1 MRFETT
7 RWSVVQAAGSD
18 ASAEARAALATLCET
33 YWTPLYWYARR
44 RCHRPEEAQDLTQA
58 FLTEFIEKYRVRA
71 ANPERGRFRSFL
83 LASFKHFILNDAQ
96 ARRAE
101 KRGGGVPSLSI
112 EFDAAEGRYSVEP
125 LDARTPEV
133 VFDRQWAMT
142 VLDLGLRRLAHET
155 AEDGK
160 ELEFDLLRPCLLG
173 ESSEGGYA
181 GIARALGITEGAV
194 KVAVHRLRRRFRE
207 MVRQEIAQTVATEQE
222 IDEEVQYLLAVLRQ

>member
-1 MRFETT
+1 MPFETT

-18 ASAEARAALATLCET
+18 ASTEARAALTTLCET

-44 RCHRPEEAQDLTQA
+44 QSHRPDDAQDLTQA

-101 KRGGGVPSLSI
+101 KRGSGVPALSL
-112 EFDAAEGRYSVEP
+112 EFDAAEGRYLLEP
-125 LDARTPEV
+125 PDSRTPEV
-133 VFDRQWAMT
+133 IFDRQWAMT
-142 VLDLGLRRLAHET
+142 VLDLGLRRLAREA
-155 AEDGK
+155 AEEGRG
-160 ELEFDLLRPCLLG
+160 LEFELLKPSLLG
-173 ESSEGGYA
+173 ESTEGGYA
-181 GIARALGITEGAV
+181 AVSRALGISEGAV

-207 MVRQEIAQTVATEQE
+207 MVRQEIAQTVATEHE
-222 IDEEVQYLLAVLRQ
+222 IDDEVQFLLAALRT